1 MPDPADLQT
10 GLARPTPAAVPD
22 LGLDS
27 SLRNAAAAAPIDPG
41 SNVVTFP
48 SPRQSGPAPSGRPSA
63 TDMLQYLLDKGE
75 TPVVAQGIVNRLAK
89 ESSFN
94 PLEIGDNGTSFG
106 LAQWHNERAVG
117 LFNYR

>member
-1 MPDPADLQT
+1 
-10 GLARPTPAAVPD
+10 
-22 LGLDS
+22 
-27 SLRNAAAAAPIDPG
+27 
-41 SNVVTFP
+41 
-48 SPRQSGPAPSGRPSA
+48 
-63 TDMLQYLLDKGE
+63 MLQYLLDKGE